1 MRDRGTVRRTEKK
14 AKMACASVC
23 DAILTFLRK
32 FFSLI
37 LALAMA
43 FFTMLYVIGAGVV
56 TTQAKSFS
64 KSGFAHFLGIVFS
77 IVSVI
82 GYLILHFVP
91 RKAYRLLYAITFL
104 MLTTMFLVAHS
115 MGLAAPVV
123 ADCNAAGSLNFT
135 GNYTGIGSIGSI
147 LDDNNENVTIGRLGE
162 PVAQCKSNALL
173 FAASFVN
180 MFLYVIALFDVQ
192 TVLLARVK
200 SKTYGERFV
209 EMGISS

>member
-1 MRDRGTVRRTEKK
+1 
-14 AKMACASVC
+14 MACGSVC
-23 DAILTFLRK
+23 DTFLSFLRK

-37 LALAMA
+37 LAISIA
-43 FFTMLYVIGAGVV
+43 FMTLLYVVGAGVV
-56 TTQAKSFS
+56 TTRAKSFS
-64 KSGFAHFLGIVFS
+64 KSGFAHFLGIVFA
-77 IVSVI
+77 IASVI
-82 GYLILHFVP
+82 GYLFLHFVP
-91 RKAYRLLYAITFL
+91 RKAYRLLYGVTFL
-104 MLTTMFLVAHS
+104 MLTTVFLVSHS

-123 ADCNAAGSLNFT
+123 ADCSAANSLHFT

-147 LDDNNENVTIGRLGE
+147 LDDDNKNITIGRLGE

-173 FAASFVN
+173 FAAAFIN

>member
-1 MRDRGTVRRTEKK
+1 MS
-14 AKMACASVC
+14 CASVC
-23 DAILTFLRK
+23 DTFLGFLRK

-37 LALAMA
+37 LAISMA
-43 FFTMLYVIGAGVV
+43 FMTLLYVIGAGVV

-64 KSGFAHFLGIVFS
+64 KSGFAHFLGIFLS
-77 IVSVI
+77 IASVI

-91 RKAYRLLYAITFL
+91 RKAYRLLYGVTFL
-104 MLTTMFLVAHS
+104 MLTTVFLVAHS

-123 ADCNAAGSLNFT
+123 ADCNAAGSLHFT

-147 LDDNNENVTIGRLGE
+147 LNDDNQNVTIGRLGE

-173 FAASFVN
+173 FAAAFIN
-180 MFLYVIALFDVQ
+180 MFIYVVALFDVQ

-209 EMGISS
+209 EMGISN

>member
-1 MRDRGTVRRTEKK
+1 MGF
-14 AKMACASVC
+14 ASVC
-23 DAILTFLRK
+23 DTILAFLRK

-37 LALAMA
+37 LAMAMA
-43 FFTMLYVIGAGVV
+43 FFTLLYVIGAGM
-56 TTQAKSFS
+56 TTTHAKSFS
-64 KSGFAHFLGIVFS
+64 KSGFAHFLGVVFA

-123 ADCNAAGSLNFT
+123 ADCNAAGSLNFMS
-135 GNYTGIGSIGSI
+135 NYTGIGSIGSI

-173 FAASFVN
+173 FAASFIN
-180 MFLYVIALFDVQ
+180 MFLYMIALFDVQ

-209 EMGISS
+209 EMGISN

>member
-1 MRDRGTVRRTEKK
+1 MGY
-14 AKMACASVC
+14 ASVC
-23 DAILTFLRK
+23 DTILSFLRK

-37 LALAMA
+37 LAIAMG
-43 FFTMLYVIGAGVV
+43 FLTLLYVIGAGVV

-64 KSGFAHFLGIVFS
+64 KSGFAHFLGIIFAITS
-77 IVSVI
+77 AM

-91 RKAYRLLYAITFL
+91 RKAYRLLYALTFI
-104 MLTTMFLVAHS
+104 MLTTVFLVSHS

-123 ADCNAAGSLNFT
+123 ADCGVAGSLNFT

-147 LDDNNENVTIGRLGE
+147 LNDENQNVTIGRLGQ
-162 PVAQCKSNALL
+162 PVAQCKGNALL
-173 FAASFVN
+173 FAASFLN

-192 TVLLARVK
+192 TVLLARVR

-209 EMGISS
+209 EMGISN